1 MLQLPR
7 RLLQSGLFVEIRFL
21 PNSGFPISGQFS
33 FGSLIPFLS
42 LIRKDRMNLSNLS
55 DFSDSQFDVYKWINT
70 SIDLMGNSEDLDSFL
85 SGLSMKIQVLSQDCG
100 DSIESQMSSLLN
112 RLPDMVGQNIYKSR
126 TDGGSCGVGRKNGRS
141 EKRHQ
146 GNE

>member
-1 MLQLPR
+1 
-7 RLLQSGLFVEIRFL
+7 
-21 PNSGFPISGQFS
+21 
-33 FGSLIPFLS
+33 
-42 LIRKDRMNLSNLS
+42 MNLSNLS

-70 SIDLMGNSEDLDSFL
+70 SIDLMGNTEDLDSFL

-100 DSIESQMSSLLN
+100 DSIESQMCSLLN
-112 RLPDMVGQNIYKSR
+112 RLPDMVTPIRCKSR
-126 TDGGSCGVGRKNGRS
+126 TDDRSRRIGRKDGGS